1 MNDTPM
7 NDRGIGSQNV
17 TGVNGHGLGGPTV
30 RAMNRFA
37 SIVLSAG
44 VLTAG
49 LISASPA
56 ASAEACGGSGS
67 VTTVNGTLQD
77 TATYL
82 IQCPA
87 GAWNG
92 TLFLY
97 SHGYVRPGDPN
108 PAKDTFDPRVGEWL
122 LDHGFALAG
131 SSYATTGW
139 AVKEA
144 LPDQMGTLA
153 AFDGTFGTP
162 AHTIA
167 WGESLGGKIT
177 TGLIQR
183 HPGTFSAALPICGLV
198 SGSVATMNTALDAAF
213 AFRYLIA
220 SSAPLQLVNITNP
233 LANLGVALTAATAAQ
248 QTPQGRARLALVAA
262 LADTPGWFDPF
273 SAQPAPGDF
282 AAQEASQF
290 AWDMRL
296 LFPFAFA
303 FRSDIEVRAGGN
315 PSWNTGVNYAS
326 DLARSANLREVIALY
341 QAAGLS
347 LSSDLAILRHAPRI
361 SADHT
366 AVNYLTQNITYN
378 GDLPVP
384 VLTMHTT
391 GDGFAVPENEQAYRH
406 TVDRAGSQPLL
417 RQIFVHR
424 AGHCVFT
431 AAEMITAMRVLL
443 NRLDT
448 GRWDMARLGPA
459 SLNSQ
464 ATGLGAHYSYFLLGG
479 TSYPAP
485 PAFISYRP
493 PQYLRPFDLTTHNGR

>member
-1 MNDTPM
+1 M
-7 NDRGIGSQNV
+7 RG
-17 TGVNGHGLGGPTV
+17 
-30 RAMNRFA
+30 MNRFA
-37 SIVLSAG
+37 GIMLSAG
-44 VLTAG
+44 ILTVG

-56 ASAEACGGSGS
+56 ASAQACGGSGS
-67 VTTVNGTLQD
+67 VTTVNGSLPD
-77 TATYL
+77 AATYL

-97 SHGYVRPGDPN
+97 SHGYVRPGDAN

-153 AFDGTFGTP
+153 AFDSAFGTP
-162 AHTIA
+162 THTIA
-167 WGESLGGKIT
+167 WGESLGGMIT
-177 TGLIQR
+177 AGLIQR
-183 HPGTFSAALPICGLV
+183 HPGTFSAALPICGLL

-213 AFRYLIA
+213 AFQ
-220 SSAPLQLVNITNP
+220 QLVAPAVHLVHIANP
-233 LANLGVALTAATAAQ
+233 FANLGVALTAATAAQ
-248 QTPQGRARLALVAA
+248 QSPQGRARLALVAA

-273 SAQPAPGDF
+273 SAQPAPDDF

-315 PSWNTGVNYAS
+315 PSWNTGVDYVS
-326 DLARSANLREVIALY
+326 DLARSANLREVIGLY

-347 LSSDLAILRHAPRI
+347 LSSDLAALNQAPRI
-361 SADHT
+361 SADPA

-384 VLTMHTT
+384 VLSMHTT

-406 TVDRAGSQPLL
+406 VVDRAGDQPLL
-417 RQIFVHR
+417 QQIFVHR
-424 AGHCVFT
+424 AGHCTFT
-431 AAEMITAMRVLL
+431 AAEMITAMQVLL
-443 NRLDT
+443 NRLHT
-448 GRWDMARLGPA
+448 GQWDMPALGPA
-459 SLNSQ
+459 SLNSH
-464 ATGLGAHYSYFLLGG
+464 AIALGPSYSYFMLGG
-479 TSYPAP
+479 TPYPAP
-485 PAFISYRP
+485 PAFTSYRP
-493 PQYLRPFDLTTHNGR
+493 PQYLRHFDLTTQNGG